1 MNGNSNSK
9 ADGPFGLTKWQT
21 RLALFLVWTILGV
34 LEATREHI
42 VFNIGGGDF
51 KWHQTLVWGLTDWY
65 LWGILSLIIVR
76 ITRVVGF
83 ERRLWPW
90 NLLLHLSLAV
100 FFGISEIFLDTI
112 GYRLSLQFLFQGEVV
127 DHSTLW
133 VNYVYFLKT
142 MGHTAI
148 IIYFLIALG
157 SYALTYFRQFR
168 DAEVDRARVQTQL
181 AEAHLE
187 SLKSRLHPHFLFN
200 ALNSISALLH
210 TDVERADRMIAR
222 LSELLRASIE
232 NTGVREVSLR
242 EEIEFLNRY
251 LEIQKVRFEDR
262 LEVSYQTGKEVSGAA
277 VPSLILQPLVENT
290 IRHGVAKVVRP
301 VNVRV
306 SAFKENGN
314 LVISVKDDGPGFEK
328 PVAEVKPGFGLRSTR
343 ERLEQMYGTNQ
354 SFDLQSS
361 PGEGV
366 GITIQLPFRLI
377 DTDADSKTS
386 LHEEIS

>member
-1 MNGNSNSK
+1 MNENSNTFE
-9 ADGPFGLTKWQT
+9 DGPFGLTKWQR
-21 RLALFLVWTILGV
+21 RLALLLVFTVFGV

-42 VFNIGGGDF
+42 VFNLGGGDY
-51 KWHQTLVWGLTDWY
+51 KWHWTLVWGLTDWY
-65 LWGILSLIIVR
+65 LWGLLSLIIIR

-90 NLLLHLSLAV
+90 NLLLHLVLAIC
-100 FFGISEIFLDTI
+100 FGMSQIFLDTV
-112 GYRLSLQFLFQGEVV
+112 GYRLSIDLLFTGQVV
-127 DHSTLW
+127 EGSSLW
-133 VNYVYFLKT
+133 QNYVYFLKT

-168 DAEVDRARVQTQL
+168 DAQVDRARVQTQL

-232 NTGVREVSLR
+232 NTGIKEVSLR
-242 EEIEFLNRY
+242 DEIDFLDRY
-251 LEIQKVRFEDR
+251 LEIQRVRFEDR
-262 LEVSYQTGKEVSGAA
+262 FEVSYQTGDEVSNAA

-290 IRHGVAKVVRP
+290 IRHGVAKVIRP
-301 VNVRV
+301 VSVMV
-306 SAFKENGN
+306 SAHRENGN

-328 PVAEVKPGFGLRSTR
+328 PVADVKPGFGLRSTR

-354 SFDLQSS
+354 SLDLQSS

-366 GITIQLPFRLI
+366 GITIRLPFRRI
-377 DTDADSKTS
+377 DPGTDDKISF
-386 LHEEIS
+386 HDEIS